1 MTSRWVTI
9 DVCEYGE
16 ALVLRGE
23 LEANGIPVD
32 LPGEVMIRS
41 DMFMRGGNAF
51 TLEVRVPEPAV
62 EAARALLAPFA
73 RDEAVERRATAEF
86 TGDATQA
93 LALEQAREIDFD
105 RSASTRVRWG
115 STTWWLAPWA
125 LIAGV
130 RRGPGAN
137 ASPAERRD
145 HVYAL
150 IVASLSTVSAVV
162 LVALMVSGMLD

>member
-9 DVCEYGE
+9 DVCEYGK

-51 TLEVRVPEPAV
+51 TLEVRVPETAV
-62 EAARALLAPFA
+62 EAARALLAPFTREESVVRA
-73 RDEAVERRATAEF
+73 DEAEVATETELERPANAM
-86 TGDATQA
+86 
-93 LALEQAREIDFD
+93 
-105 RSASTRVRWG
+105 SARVRWG
-115 STTWWLAPWA
+115 STAWWLAPWA
-125 LIAGV
+125 LLAGV
-130 RRGPGAN
+130 RHGPGAN
-137 ASPAERRD
+137 ASPEDRRD

-150 IVASLSTVSAVV
+150 VVASLSTASAVV
-162 LVALMVSGMLD
+162 FIALMVSGMLD